1 MEHNSRQVGLG
12 GVILC
17 KLYLSFEPL
26 PFHTGDGSGAPV
38 DYGSCG
44 GDVYAL
50 GRAGC
55 GNVWLPLD
63 PVRIPCDHLI
73 RVIILVELIG
83 PPPPLG
89 HE

>member
-55 GNVWLPLD
+55 GNVWPPPD
-63 PVRIPCDHLI
+63 PAHLPCDLLI
-73 RVIILVELIG
+73 RVIIFV
-83 PPPPLG
+83 
-89 HE
+89 